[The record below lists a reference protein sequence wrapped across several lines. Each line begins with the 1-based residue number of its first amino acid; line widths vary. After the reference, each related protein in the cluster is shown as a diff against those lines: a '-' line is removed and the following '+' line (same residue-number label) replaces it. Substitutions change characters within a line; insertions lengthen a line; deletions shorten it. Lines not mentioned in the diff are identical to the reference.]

1 MMARTQLPNL
11 ALPRS
16 ATCPDLLDID
26 AIQGTERPRGRE
38 EPDTVANCEELS
50 SDVLRVALHSSHR
63 L

>member
-1 MMARTQLPNL
+1 MRSISLPIRRKRVILNL
-11 ALPRS
+11 LPHVS

-50 SDVLRVALHSSHR
+50 K
-63 L
+63 